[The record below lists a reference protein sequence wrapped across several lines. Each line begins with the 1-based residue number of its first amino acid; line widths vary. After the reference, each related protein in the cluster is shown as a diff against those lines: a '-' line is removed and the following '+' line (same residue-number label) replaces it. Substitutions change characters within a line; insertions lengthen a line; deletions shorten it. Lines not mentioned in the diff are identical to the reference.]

1 MTRIAVIVASA
12 DPATVAEAW
21 RAALGLTLRGAAVT
35 VATVAGSADGGP
47 AAARARA
54 TLALFGHA
62 VDGDAAV
69 IDAEVIER
77 WGELASVDAPRA
89 QPVVHLVRPGRA
101 PGAVAPGDR
110 VLQLG
115 ADVDADLV
123 LDALAALP
131 VRVW

>member
-21 RAALGLTLRGAAVT
+21 RAAVGLTLRGAAVT
-35 VATVAGSADGGP
+35 VATVAGSADGG
-47 AAARARA
+47 AAATRARA

-62 VDGDAAV
+62 VDADPAA
-69 IDAEVIER
+69 IDADVIER
-77 WGELASVDAPRA
+77 WGDLRGTVDARA
-89 QPVVHLVRPGRA
+89 AAVLHLVRPGRA
-101 PGAVAPGDR
+101 PVAVAPGDR

-115 ADVDADLV
+115 PDVDADAL
-123 LDALAALP
+123 LDAVAALP